1 LIGVLLVSYGSREA
15 CIADTL
21 ARSQERVRLF
31 IADKQRNPFNLRLT
45 ERTGGEHVVIPDLN
59 LEDIVRFA
67 KKHEDSIDFGVLG
80 PEGPGMKGLRDRIEA
95 ETKVKMICPTFSF
108 FIERSKVE
116 QRKVIAKACPQAN
129 PEFRVFFPADYSSV
143 EEVKRDVYDWLD
155 EIGDEVAVK
164 PDAPATGKGVGVWGD
179 HFSSREE
186 MFEKFFIPNFE
197 KGPVIVERKLEGEE
211 FSLQFLSDGRHLI
224 PTPAVRDYKRSF
236 EWDRGPNTGG
246 MGSYKDREEIL
257 PFMSPAD
264 WREALEIGE
273 RVHGFLSGPYGNSGL
288 RGVMYFGFISTAEG
302 VKVLEINSRWG
313 DPEVMN
319 VLTVLE
325 DDLVEVC
332 LKTIDGNLGRL
343 HFRKG
348 ATVVTY
354 AVPLDYGGY
363 ARYSGPKPV
372 DISDAERLREKYGD
386 RIRIYPGSLEV
397 VDGRM
402 FALSSRTV
410 AVVGIADDL
419 EEARRI
425 SLDGIRRI
433 DGPLRHRE
441 DIALLEHIERSI
453 SHMQSLRSKSQVS

>member
-1 LIGVLLVSYGSREA
+1 
-15 CIADTL
+15 
-21 ARSQERVRLF
+21 
-31 IADKQRNPFNLRLT
+31 
-45 ERTGGEHVVIPDLN
+45 
-59 LEDIVRFA
+59 
-67 KKHEDSIDFGVLG
+67 
-80 PEGPGMKGLRDRIEA
+80 
-95 ETKVKMICPTFSF
+95 
-108 FIERSKVE
+108 
-116 QRKVIAKACPQAN
+116 
-129 PEFRVFFPADYSSV
+129 
-143 EEVKRDVYDWLD
+143 
-155 EIGDEVAVK
+155 
-164 PDAPATGKGVGVWGD
+164 
-179 HFSSREE
+179 
-186 MFEKFFIPNFE
+186 
-197 KGPVIVERKLEGEE
+197 
-211 FSLQFLSDGRHLI
+211 
-224 PTPAVRDYKRSF
+224 
-236 EWDRGPNTGG
+236 
-246 MGSYKDREEIL
+246 MGSYKDREETL
-257 PFMSPAD
+257 PFMSAAD

-273 RVHGFLSGPYGNSGL
+273 RVHGFLSGPYGNPGL
-288 RGVMYFGFISTAEG
+288 RGVMYFGFISTADG

-325 DDLVEVC
+325 DDFVEVC
-332 LKTIDGNLGRL
+332 LKMIDRNLGRL
-343 HFRKG
+343 HFRRE

-441 DIALLEHIERSI
+441 DIALPEHIERSI
-453 SHMQSLRSKSQVS
+453 MHMRRLRAKSQVS